1 MYKWMGVPAKAANFI
16 MKLMEEWKTRLEVT
30 DDRKVLKSRSIII
43 MKSFF
48 QGDSHSPIWFCLT
61 EVYISL
67 LIEENYWYII
77 GQGDRRREITKNSS
91 CE

>member
-1 MYKWMGVPAKAANFI
+1 MGVPAKVVNFI

-48 QGDSHSPIWFCLT
+48 QGDSHSPI
-61 EVYISL
+61 
-67 LIEENYWYII
+67 
-77 GQGDRRREITKNSS
+77 
-91 CE
+91 

>member
-1 MYKWMGVPAKAANFI
+1 MGVPAKAANFI

-48 QGDSHSPIWFCLT
+48 QGDSYSPIWFCLT

-77 GQGDRRREITKNSS
+77 GQGDRRREVTKNSS